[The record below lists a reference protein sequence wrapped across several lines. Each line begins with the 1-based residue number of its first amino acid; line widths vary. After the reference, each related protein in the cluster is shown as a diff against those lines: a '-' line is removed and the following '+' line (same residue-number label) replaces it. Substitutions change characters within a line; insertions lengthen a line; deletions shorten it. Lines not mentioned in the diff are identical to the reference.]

1 METNKK
7 EIVIPKKIHWCWLS
21 GDPLPHKI
29 QDCVNSWKRVMP
41 DYEIICWDKKRF
53 DIDSVPFVKQAY
65 ACRKYAFA
73 ADYIRLYALYTE
85 GGIYLDSDVRVF
97 ERFDRFLDH
106 GAFSSVEFVKEMF
119 MDRSD
124 KDWYCR
130 HLGYGIQCAVMG
142 AEKGNAYIKDCLSYY
157 MDKHIE
163 VKEGRIVGIHVIPA
177 IAAKIAYERYG
188 FVYDDFS
195 DTPQHLEAGLVIYPS
210 YVFSALYGDVRLS
223 TVCIHLAEQA
233 WNMGERKMTLLQ
245 KGYAYLLS
253 NSRFWGWLHYKRKEL
268 LK

>member
-1 METNKK
+1 MS
-7 EIVIPKKIHWCWLS
+7 IPKKIHWCWLS
-21 GDPLPHKI
+21 GDPLPPKI
-29 QDCVNSWKRVMP
+29 QRCVESWKRIMP
-41 DYEIICWDKKRF
+41 DYEIVCWDKKRF

-73 ADYIRLYALYTE
+73 ADYIRLYALYEE

-157 MDKHIE
+157 IDKHIE

-233 WNMGERKMTLLQ
+233 WNMGKRKMTLLQ

-268 LK
+268 TNKFKS